1 MVGTHLKIILERETV
16 HAQLSFQILPQHI
29 QAKENELAFLAY
41 WFGQLVKLKKW

>member
-29 QAKENELAFLAY
+29 QSKENELAFLAY
-41 WFGQLVKLKKW
+41 WFGQLVKL